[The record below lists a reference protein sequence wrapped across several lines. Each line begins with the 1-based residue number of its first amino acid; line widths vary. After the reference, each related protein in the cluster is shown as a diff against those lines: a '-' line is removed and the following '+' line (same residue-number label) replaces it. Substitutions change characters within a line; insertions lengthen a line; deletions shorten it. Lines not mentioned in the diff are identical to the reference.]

1 MSSTQIGVF
10 NPANAVGEYNKI
22 SFAISQALAKMQ
34 TAMPVEVMACTNYGG
49 LSLAGT
55 VDIRPLVNMID
66 GNNPPNPVPHGT
78 IYGVPYVRV
87 QGGLNAC
94 IIDPAVGDIGIA
106 IFASRDITKVVAT
119 RAQANPG
126 SWRQY
131 NWGDAM
137 YIGGLLNAIPVQF
150 VRFSST
156 GIELVSPTAVTVTA
170 PSIFLDG
177 STDQGTPDI
186 EITPAG
192 VEISSASTSITANSG
207 PIDLSGNVN
216 ITGNLSVSSGSSGN
230 FSTPTGQIVTVQNGI
245 IVSIE

>member
-10 NPANAVGEYNKI
+10 NPENAVGEYNKI

-34 TAMPVEVMACTNYGG
+34 TAMPVEVMACTNSGG

-55 VDIRPLVNMID
+55 VDIHPLVNMID

-87 QGGLNAC
+87 QGGVNAC
-94 IIDPAVGDIGIA
+94 IMDPAVGDIGIA

-126 SWRQY
+126 SWRRY

-137 YIGGLLNAIPVQF
+137 YLGGLLNALPTQY
-150 VRFSST
+150 VRFSAS
-156 GIELVSPTAVTVTA
+156 GIEIVSPVNITLTAPAITLNGTVTA
-170 PSIFLDG
+170 SGDV
-177 STDQGTPDI
+177 TAEGTSVH
-186 EITPAG
+186 THMHG
-192 VEISSASTSITANSG
+192 GITAGTAESG
-207 PIDLSGNVN
+207 EPV
-216 ITGNLSVSSGSSGN
+216 
-230 FSTPTGQIVTVQNGI
+230 
-245 IVSIE
+245 

>member
-22 SFAISQALAKMQ
+22 YFAISQALAKMQ
-34 TAMPVEVMACTNYGG
+34 TAMPVEVMACTNSGG

-94 IIDPAVGDIGIA
+94 IMDPTVGDIGIA

-126 SWRQY
+126 SWRRY

-137 YIGGLLNAIPVQF
+137 YLGGLLNALPTQY
-150 VRFSST
+150 VRFSAS
-156 GIELVSPTAVTVTA
+156 GIEMVSPVNITLTAPAITLNGTVTA
-170 PSIFLDG
+170 SGDV
-177 STDQGTPDI
+177 TAEGTSVH
-186 EITPAG
+186 THVHGG
-192 VEISSASTSITANSG
+192 VTSGTGESG
-207 PIDLSGNVN
+207 EPV
-216 ITGNLSVSSGSSGN
+216 
-230 FSTPTGQIVTVQNGI
+230 
-245 IVSIE
+245 